1 MSLWVHSA
9 GWARRDISQHLV
21 QPLGCYRGG
30 NWCPGREMVRLA
42 HSCGRNWGGG
52 DSTAEDQL
60 VCLPRAG
67 TISWTWG
74 SVSSR
79 ASPASAVWQVFS
91 ERVTHPLHAPC
102 WVAGFQP
109 AYEGKVTS
117 SQQSWEIRKEK
128 SNALKNVN
136 SGVSLPVFKITV
148 YILPPST
155 KDLKQLM
162 SISTNSRALTRH

>member
-1 MSLWVHSA
+1 
-9 GWARRDISQHLV
+9 
-21 QPLGCYRGG
+21 
-30 NWCPGREMVRLA
+30 MVRLA
-42 HSCGRNWGGG
+42 HSGGRNSGGTALQRTSSSACQGQGPSPGPEVLCPPEPHQHRPCGRCSVNVSPTLCTPHAGW
-52 DSTAEDQL
+52 L
-60 VCLPRAG
+60 V
-67 TISWTWG
+67 SNQHMK
-74 SVSSR
+74 
-79 ASPASAVWQVFS
+79 AV
-91 ERVTHPLHAPC
+91 A
-102 WVAGFQP
+102 
-109 AYEGKVTS
+109 S

>member
-1 MSLWVHSA
+1 MPREGDGQTSSLMWEK
-9 GWARRDISQHLV
+9 L
-21 QPLGCYRGG
+21 
-30 NWCPGREMVRLA
+30 
-42 HSCGRNWGGG
+42 GGG

-162 SISTNSRALTRH
+162 SISTNSRALTRHWVTNCHVRLTDNSQGAGGWVKLSFPLKNVCL